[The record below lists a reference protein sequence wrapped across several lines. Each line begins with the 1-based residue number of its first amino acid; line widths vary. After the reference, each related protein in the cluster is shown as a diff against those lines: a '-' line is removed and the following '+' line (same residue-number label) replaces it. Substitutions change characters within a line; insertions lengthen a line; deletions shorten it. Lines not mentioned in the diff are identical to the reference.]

1 MDPQSASRLR
11 QIILDALALRASHA
25 TFCPSELARLADPVH
40 WRALMPWVREAAR
53 SLAREGAIQVL
64 QRGVALSP
72 DDEWRGPIRIGRPR
86 REG

>member
-1 MDPQSASRLR
+1 MDPESASGLR
-11 QIILDALALRASHA
+11 QVILDALAQRAGQA
-25 TFCPSELARLADPVH
+25 TFCPSELARRADRVR
-40 WRALMPWVREAAR
+40 WRALMPWVREVAR